1 MTPIAQTPSGD
12 LQGTVESGVAVFR
25 AVPYAAAPVGER
37 RFAPPQPFAPW
48 TGLRD
53 ATAHGPIAPQTPSRL
68 RAAMGDFER
77 PHSEDCL
84 TLTIWTPAADTKPR
98 PVLVW
103 LHGGAWMSGAGSLDW
118 YSGATLA
125 REGDLVVVGVNYRLG
140 ALGYLHH
147 PAISPGNTG
156 TADQAAALRWI
167 ATHIAAFGGNPG
179 CITLAGQSAGA
190 TSIGRL
196 VIDPASRPLFHRI
209 LLQSGSFGRPP
220 LAAAEAASRAETL
233 MRHLE
238 IDPDA
243 AGAAAK
249 LRDTPPAQLL
259 AASGALARGL
269 ARFASTNP
277 PFMPVVATPTTGA
290 ALIAQIATAASG
302 LDTLIG
308 VTRDEVHAFFAA
320 DPAMAAVDE
329 PRASAHIGSA
339 IAHYR
344 ARRPGATTLDL
355 LADHASDETFI
366 QPSWALA
373 AALPGPTFAYR
384 FDYTPQDNPF
394 RACHCAELPFT
405 FGTLDTFHGAGMLN
419 GANPIIA
426 AALSARM
433 RRDWISFIRTGR
445 PGPEW
450 PAYGP
455 ARLAMRFNDICEP
468 ATTQGSAP

>member
-1 MTPIAQTPSGD
+1 MTPVAQTPSGD
-12 LQGTVESGVAVFR
+12 LHGTTESGVAVFR
-25 AVPYAAAPVGER
+25 AVPYAAPPVGDL
-37 RFAPPQPFAPW
+37 RFAPPQPHAPW
-48 TGLRD
+48 AGLRD
-53 ATAHGPIAPQTPSRL
+53 ATVHGPIAPQTPSRL
-68 RAAMGDFER
+68 RAAMGDFDR
-77 PHSEDCL
+77 TQSEDCL
-84 TLTIWTPAADTKPR
+84 TLTIWTPAADAKPR

-118 YSGATLA
+118 YSGATMA
-125 REGDLVVVGVNYRLG
+125 REGDIVVVGVNYRLG

-147 PAISPGNTG
+147 PAISPGNLG
-156 TADQAAALRWI
+156 TADQIAALRWI
-167 ATHIAAFGGNPG
+167 ATHIAAFGGDPA

-196 VIDPASRPLFHRI
+196 VLDPVARPLFHRI

-220 LAAAEAASRAETL
+220 LAAAEAATRAETL
-233 MRHLE
+233 LRHLD

-243 AGAAAK
+243 ADAPSK

-277 PFMPVVATPTTGA
+277 PFMPIVATPTTGE
-290 ALIAQIATAASG
+290 ALIARIAAAADG
-302 LDTLIG
+302 LDVMIG

-320 DPAMAAVDE
+320 DPAMADLDE
-329 PRASAHIGSA
+329 PRARAHIGA
-339 IAHYR
+339 RFPHYQ
-344 ARRPGATTLDL
+344 ARRPSGSPLDW
-355 LADHASDETFI
+355 LADHASDDTFI

-373 AALPGPTFAYR
+373 AALPHAYAYR

-405 FGTLDTFHGAGMLN
+405 FGTLDAFAGAGMLE
-419 GANPIIA
+419 GANPATA

-433 RRDWISFIRTGR
+433 RRDWLGFIRTGR

-455 ARLAMRFNDICEP
+455 ARLAMRFNEICEP
-468 ATTQGSAP
+468 AAEGPTP

>member
-1 MTPIAQTPSGD
+1 MTPRAQTPSGD
-12 LQGTVESGVAVFR
+12 LQGTTESGGAVFR
-25 AVPYAAAPVGER
+25 AVPYAAPPVGAR
-37 RFAPPQPFAPW
+37 RLAAPQPFGPW
-48 TGLRD
+48 GGLRD
-53 ATAHGPIAPQTPSRL
+53 ATAHGPIAPQSPSRL
-68 RAAMGDFER
+68 RAAMGDFDR
-77 PHSEDCL
+77 PQSEDCL
-84 TLTIWTPAADTKPR
+84 TLTIWTPAADARRR

-125 REGDLVVVGVNYRLG
+125 REGDIVVVGVNSRLG

-147 PAISPGNTG
+147 PAIGPGNAG
-156 TADQAAALRWI
+156 TADQVAALRWV
-167 ATHIAAFGGNPG
+167 AGHIAAFGGDPG
-179 CITLAGQSAGA
+179 GISLAGQSAGA

-196 VIDPASRPLFHRI
+196 VIDPAARPLFHRI

-220 LAAAEAASRAETL
+220 LAADEAVRRAETL
-233 MRHLE
+233 MRHLG
-238 IDPDA
+238 IDPDG

-249 LRDTPPAQLL
+249 LRDTQPDHLL

-277 PFMPVVATPTTGA
+277 PFMPVVAAPLTADGLIGRIAGA
-290 ALIAQIATAASG
+290 AAG

-320 DPAMAAVDE
+320 DPAMAQLDE
-329 PRASAHIGSA
+329 ARARAHIGSA
-339 IAHYR
+339 FAHYQ
-344 ARRPGATTLDL
+344 ARRPGGTALDL

-384 FDYTPQDNPF
+384 FDHSPQDNPF

-405 FGTLDTFHGAGMLN
+405 FGTLDAFRGAGMRQ
-419 GANPIIA
+419 GANPATA

-455 ARLAMRFNDICEP
+455 DRRVMRFNDICETAAEGP
-468 ATTQGSAP
+468 SS